1 MKIKHILSFAILL
14 SISFFDLQLALAN
27 GDSPTEVENTSL
39 NCTPGQIEALNTKTN
54 TNECTDGVSYCDKM
68 KLKYD
73 SETMSCYVPSQG
85 TILPFT
91 DLSVEQCNKVFDHIA
106 SGNVDDY
113 KALLAD
119 ELGDANGST
128 IPVPDL
134 GADDRGKGGGVGPV
148 DVLGCGIKTGKM
160 KLWMI
165 PYYIKYLLQFV
176 LSVAGIVAVG
186 AMVFG
191 GYLYMFGTVMDDKEK
206 GKRSVMYGIMGFVVV
221 LLAWAIVNVVI
232 SLATM

>member
-1 MKIKHILSFAILL
+1 MKIKYILSFAILL
-14 SISFFDLQLALAN
+14 SISFFDLQLALADGN
-27 GDSPTEVENTSL
+27 DFYEGICIPGEIPVVDSN
-39 NCTPGQIEALNTKTN
+39 NKTVC
-54 TNECTDGVSYCDKM
+54 EKDGVGYCRKKGLEYDKQ
-68 KLKYD
+68 
-73 SETMSCYVPSQG
+73 TMSCYKSGQG

-91 DLSVEQCNKVFDHIA
+91 HLTVEQCNNVFNDI
-106 SGNVDDY
+106 SLNP
-113 KALLAD
+113 
-119 ELGDANGST
+119 GSFK
-128 IPVPDL
+128 IMFE
-134 GADDRGKGGGVGPV
+134 GGVEGTGGDGVSGEDLSVNTLPVSGVGEVSAV